1 MVVLV
6 AAPWKLPVD
15 EGLDEAGREVNQ
27 RQGKEGARGCD
38 SDQLPAQMAR
48 VNEPMIEPVGVEDE
62 VRLLAVFLSCC
73 FDVTATPQNRCNR
86 QFAARQ

>member
-27 RQGKEGARGCD
+27 RQGKEGARGVI
-38 SDQLPAQMAR
+38 QT
-48 VNEPMIEPVGVEDE
+48 
-62 VRLLAVFLSCC
+62 SCLH
-73 FDVTATPQNRCNR
+73 RWHE
-86 QFAARQ
+86 